1 MQLHEKKKLLQTL
14 GLCVFSF
21 EIFAV
26 TWNLGGE
33 TSNAKSEA
41 IDLHH
46 RDDGAEAG
54 LSDHSPEVHTSIRDA
69 QYKTTTWRGYLE
81 ASSKKSRRVNSIT
94 NQPHPHQHQASVH
107 PTNQTTHLSR
117 NVESFDSPNVAQLLR
132 GTRPFQGKN
141 SSNHMLNRPG
151 KVKLNHNTSSIPHE
165 FNRAMSRDE
174 YQAIEDLLSVF
185 HSAMTKNNL
194 TYFIASGT
202 LLGSYR
208 HHGIIPWDDDVDVY
222 ILSDQ
227 KMRVMQALS
236 SLGPQH
242 ALDAKTKRWKL
253 FSVFSQPIQ
262 GHSWKFPFVDISLL
276 DDHSDWL
283 ADSDPAFVPRFSFH
297 KDWIFPLRL
306 RPFGR
311 LMVWA
316 PKNTEMVLKKS
327 YDISICASLNYNHRE
342 EIFTAGS
349 IMISCDVLKRIYTF
363 CKKR

>member
-1 MQLHEKKKLLQTL
+1 MQSHEKKKLLQTL

-21 EIFAV
+21 GIFAA
-26 TWNLGGE
+26 TWNLRGE
-33 TSNAKSEA
+33 TSNVKFEA

-46 RDDGAEAG
+46 RNDGAE
-54 LSDHSPEVHTSIRDA
+54 
-69 QYKTTTWRGYLE
+69 
-81 ASSKKSRRVNSIT
+81 
-94 NQPHPHQHQASVH
+94 
-107 PTNQTTHLSR
+107 
-117 NVESFDSPNVAQLLR
+117 
-132 GTRPFQGKN
+132 N
-141 SSNHMLNRPG
+141 SSNHMLSRPG

-174 YQAIEDLLSVF
+174 YQVIEDLLSVF

-227 KMRVMQALS
+227 KMRAMQALS

-311 LMVWA
+311 KPNQSKIHTKETVPGLSSYTSYLRNTIMNNRFGLWQKS
-316 PKNTEMVLKKS
+316 KNRHHIIAQEGSKKNN
-327 YDISICASLNYNHRE
+327 LGLHE
-342 EIFTAGS
+342 
-349 IMISCDVLKRIYTF
+349 CDKHHL
-363 CKKR
+363 